1 MKDPKFAVDKLSP
14 IKDLVGEY
22 PLHRSLASFFGDK
35 EVKEFF
41 NGEVDQP
48 NGWKIGDVVRIR
60 KP

>member
-1 MKDPKFAVDKLSP
+1 MRHKIVGDKLSS

-22 PLHRSLASFFGDK
+22 PLHRALASFFGDK

-41 NGEVDQP
+41 NREVDQP